1 MVANGMNHRRCRQI
15 LLLGILA
22 SCTCTYVGIRLMGTD
37 RMTIEDAMDLIG
49 KDLTEQQRK
58 VVAAVLRRQTVAAVR
73 QLVLMAKINDVAG
86 IEATEAVRQLREV
99 LK

>member
-1 MVANGMNHRRCRQI
+1 MNHRRCRQF

-37 RMTIEDAMDLIG
+37 RMTIEDAMDLLG
-49 KDLTEQQRK
+49 KELTAQQRK

-73 QLVLMAKINDVAG
+73 QLASMATIEDAAG
-86 IEATEAVRQLREV
+86 IEATEAMRQLREV

>member
-1 MVANGMNHRRCRQI
+1 MNHRRCRQI

-37 RMTIEDAMDLIG
+37 RMTIEDAMALLG
-49 KDLTEQQRK
+49 KDLTAQQRK
-58 VVAAVLRRQTVAAVR
+58 IVASVLRRETMAAVR
-73 QLVLMAKINDVAG
+73 QLVLMSKIDDSAG
-86 IEATEAVRQLREV
+86 VEATEAVRQLREA

>member
-1 MVANGMNHRRCRQI
+1 
-15 LLLGILA
+15 
-22 SCTCTYVGIRLMGTD
+22 MGTD
-37 RMTIEDAMDLIG
+37 RMTIEDAMSLLG

-73 QLVLMAKINDVAG
+73 QLVLMAKINGVAG
-86 IEATEAVRQLREV
+86 IEATEAVRQLREI